1 MKPHTQEM
9 EIGDRIATRQE
20 LGEVIVQL
28 VKLHEL
34 PFETTMESLESSE
47 NRTQEDDLELW
58 TDSDRD
64 RLREAEIKSLTQI
77 ILGRR
82 QRHD

>member
-9 EIGDRIATRQE
+9 GTGDRIATRQE

-34 PFETTMESLESSE
+34 PFETTLESLESSE
-47 NRTQEDDLELW
+47 NRLQEDDLELW

-64 RLREAEIKSLTQI
+64 RVREAEIESLTKI

-82 QRHD
+82 EKFD

>member
-1 MKPHTQEM
+1 MKAHTQEM
-9 EIGDRIATRQE
+9 GIGDRIATRQE

-34 PFETTMESLESSE
+34 PFEATLESLESSE
-47 NRTQEDDLELW
+47 KHLQEDDFELW

-64 RLREAEIKSLTQI
+64 RLREAEIESLTKI

-82 QRHD
+82 ETFD

>member
-1 MKPHTQEM
+1 MG
-9 EIGDRIATRQE
+9 IGDRIATRQE

-34 PFETTMESLESSE
+34 PFETTLESLESSE
-47 NRTQEDDLELW
+47 NRLQEDDLELW

-64 RLREAEIKSLTQI
+64 VREAEIESLTTM

-82 QRHD
+82 EKFD

>member
-1 MKPHTQEM
+1 MKPHMQEM
-9 EIGDRIATRQE
+9 GTGDRIATRQE

-34 PFETTMESLESSE
+34 PFETTLESLESSE
-47 NRTQEDDLELW
+47 NRLQEDDLELW

-64 RLREAEIKSLTQI
+64 RVREAEIESLTKL

-82 QRHD
+82 EKFD

>member
-1 MKPHTQEM
+1 MKPHTQKM
-9 EIGDRIATRQE
+9 GIGDRIATRQE

-34 PFETTMESLESSE
+34 PFETTLESLESSE
-47 NRTQEDDLELW
+47 SRLQEDDLELW

-64 RLREAEIKSLTQI
+64 VREAEIESLTTM

-82 QRHD
+82 EKFD

>member
-1 MKPHTQEM
+1 MKAHTQEM
-9 EIGDRIATRQE
+9 GIGDRIATRQE

-34 PFETTMESLESSE
+34 PFEATLESLESSE
-47 NRTQEDDLELW
+47 NRLQEDDLELW

-64 RLREAEIKSLTQI
+64 RLREAEIESLTQI

-82 QRHD
+82 QRLN

>member
-1 MKPHTQEM
+1 MKAHTQEM
-9 EIGDRIATRQE
+9 GIGDRIATRQE

-34 PFETTMESLESSE
+34 PFEATLESLESSE
-47 NRTQEDDLELW
+47 NLTQEDDLELW

-64 RLREAEIKSLTQI
+64 RLREAEIESLTQI

-82 QRHD
+82 QRLD

>member
-9 EIGDRIATRQE
+9 GIGDRIATRQE

-34 PFETTMESLESSE
+34 PFEATLESLESSE
-47 NRTQEDDLELW
+47 NRNQEDDLELW

-64 RLREAEIKSLTQI
+64 RLRRAEIEPLTQI

-82 QRHD
+82 QRLN

>member
-9 EIGDRIATRQE
+9 GIGDRIATRQE

-28 VKLHEL
+28 VNLHEL
-34 PFETTMESLESSE
+34 PFEATLESIESSE

-58 TDSDRD
+58 TNSDRD
-64 RLREAEIKSLTQI
+64 RLREAEVESLTKI

-82 QRHD
+82 EKFD

>member
-9 EIGDRIATRQE
+9 GIGDRIATRQE

-34 PFETTMESLESSE
+34 PFNATLESLESSE
-47 NRTQEDDLELW
+47 DRFQEEDLELW

-64 RLREAEIKSLTQI
+64 RVREAEIESLTKI
-77 ILGRR
+77 ILGRK
-82 QRHD
+82 QNLN

>member
-1 MKPHTQEM
+1 MKRHTQEM
-9 EIGDRIATRQE
+9 GIADRIATRQE

-28 VKLHEL
+28 IELREL
-34 PFETTMESLESSE
+34 PFEATLESLESSE
-47 NRTQEDDLELW
+47 DRNQEDDLELW

-64 RLREAEIKSLTQI
+64 RLRGAEMESLTQI

-82 QRHD
+82 QRLN

>member
-1 MKPHTQEM
+1 MG
-9 EIGDRIATRQE
+9 IGDRIATRQE

-34 PFETTMESLESSE
+34 PFETTLESLESSE
-47 NRTQEDDLELW
+47 NRLEEDDLELW

-64 RLREAEIKSLTQI
+64 VREAEIESLTTM

-82 QRHD
+82 EKFD

>member
-9 EIGDRIATRQE
+9 GIGARIATRQE

-34 PFETTMESLESSE
+34 PFEATLESLESSE

-64 RLREAEIKSLTQI
+64 RLREAEVESLTQI

-82 QRHD
+82 QRLD

>member
-9 EIGDRIATRQE
+9 GIGDRIATRQE
-20 LGEVIVQL
+20 LGEVIIQL

-34 PFETTMESLESSE
+34 SFETTLESLESSE
-47 NRTQEDDLELW
+47 NRLQEDDLELW

-64 RLREAEIKSLTQI
+64 RARKAEIESLTKI

-82 QRHD
+82 EKFD

>member
-1 MKPHTQEM
+1 MG
-9 EIGDRIATRQE
+9 IGDRIATRQE

-28 VKLHEL
+28 VKVHEL
-34 PFETTMESLESSE
+34 PFETTLESLESSE
-47 NRTQEDDLELW
+47 NRLQEDDLELW

-64 RLREAEIKSLTQI
+64 VREAEIESLTTM

-82 QRHD
+82 EKFD

>member
-1 MKPHTQEM
+1 MKPHPQEM
-9 EIGDRIATRQE
+9 GIGDRIATRQE

-34 PFETTMESLESSE
+34 PFEATLESIESSE

-58 TDSDRD
+58 TNSDRD
-64 RLREAEIKSLTQI
+64 RLREAEVESLTKI

-82 QRHD
+82 EKFD

>member
-1 MKPHTQEM
+1 MKPHMREIG
-9 EIGDRIATRQE
+9 IGDRIATRQE

-28 VKLHEL
+28 VKLREL
-34 PFETTMESLESSE
+34 PFEATLESLESSE
-47 NRTQEDDLELW
+47 KHLQEDDLELW

-64 RLREAEIKSLTQI
+64 RLREAEIESLTQI

-82 QRHD
+82 QRLN